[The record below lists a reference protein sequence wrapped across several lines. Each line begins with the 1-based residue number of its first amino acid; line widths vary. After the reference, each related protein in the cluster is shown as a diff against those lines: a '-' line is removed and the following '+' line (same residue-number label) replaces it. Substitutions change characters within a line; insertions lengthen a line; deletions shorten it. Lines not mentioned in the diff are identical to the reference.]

1 MAKKGSFKNRQG
13 VVYSTDP
20 DFEYQDNAAE
30 ETDTPEPRLQ
40 QLKLSIEKKGRA
52 GKTVTIVDGFVGRS
66 EDLNELTKL
75 LKSRCGTGGS
85 AKDGQILIQGEV
97 KEKVAQV
104 LQKEGYKVRG

>member
-1 MAKKGSFKNRQG
+1 
-13 VVYSTDP
+13 
-20 DFEYQDNAAE
+20 
-30 ETDTPEPRLQ
+30 
-40 QLKLSIEKKGRA
+40 LSIEKKGRA